1 MEPSTVEKLE
11 ALRLHVQTLN
21 DSLEDLRLQYDLCE
35 RRGERGRLQKEIE
48 HLVSILDPLTCDLL
62 AMEEATSRQ
71 ELQSEKEEYQVCV
84 REEEVAFGEIQEEWV
99 GSFVKDEQGE
109 VYRVTFSG
117 DIADYLE
124 KQRMMYDP
132 LRWSSVDGRTRCFK
146 KKKWSLVEFL
156 VPLGTEEALSAGFRF
171 ERTISP
177 FWIGKLVQ
185 KNGKVFKVLSS
196 VYGSNSWRL
205 AEMKGVENGA
215 PEEGEFL
222 YVRQDSTGW
231 ELLGQKAD
239 KCKEK
244 VE

>member
-48 HLVSILDPLTCDLL
+48 HLVTVLDPLTCDLL

-146 KKKWSLVEFL
+146 KKNGASWNFWSLWEQRKLSQRGFASKGQSLRFGL
-156 VPLGTEEALSAGFRF
+156 VNSSRKTERFSRSFRAFTAPTLGVL
-171 ERTISP
+171 
-177 FWIGKLVQ
+177 Q
-185 KNGKVFKVLSS
+185 K
-196 VYGSNSWRL
+196 
-205 AEMKGVENGA
+205 
-215 PEEGEFL
+215 
-222 YVRQDSTGW
+222 
-231 ELLGQKAD
+231 
-239 KCKEK
+239 
-244 VE
+244 